1 MADISNLTNY
11 LTDVADAIREKKGTD
26 AQIPAANFDTEILS
40 IQTGGDVE
48 PIFATVDYS
57 AKNIVSQ
64 SLNTEDKTNVSISAM
79 SDYVITYNID
89 TSKTTAYLFK
99 LNDNNEYELIKNL
112 ALSYSG
118 RIVISKVTDDTVYF
132 TELPYADTTLLG
144 YSYNI
149 ITDELKLIKSV
160 RYTHSITDCILND
173 YNTNY
178 AFIEKPNGGKEIYE
192 LNYDTL
198 EFTKC
203 ANTPLEYLNG
213 SNYQINNCVAPDIFI
228 NCNNNYSMSA
238 LAKFNRESNT
248 FTTKTFVTE
257 SQGYIAGV
265 SYDNT
270 KVFIKDKGVYT
281 LNSDLSIGNLISNTN
296 IPCENGY
303 FLFAINDKYYLKLS
317 RITSSNGGNYG
328 SGYLYEFN
336 NETNIFTD
344 VGMILE
350 VLYHPGHLY
359 TVDVS
364 QASSDIYD
372 FIPGDTQI
380 GISYDGKIYYDTD
393 TNPISSDKI
402 LDGYQVYS
410 KSYQPVIG
418 TMPNNGELT
427 YNSSTEVQ
435 TIPEGYTSGGTI
447 AAAPLSDTEYEE
459 CLDLSEQILGEN
471 ASL

>member
-48 PIFATVDYS
+48 SIFATVDYS
-57 AKNIVSQ
+57 AKNIESSLLNQTDYTDISLSAVSNY
-64 SLNTEDKTNVSISAM
+64 LMVS
-79 SDYVITYNID
+79 YVDNYKID
-89 TSKTTAYLFK
+89 IFK
-99 LNDNNEYELIKNL
+99 LNENQEY
-112 ALSYSG
+112 G
-118 RIVISKVTDDTVYF
+118 
-132 TELPYADTTLLG
+132 
-144 YSYNI
+144 
-149 ITDELKLIKSV
+149 LIKSEFLPYESFGKKV
-160 RYTHSITDCILND
+160 IIKVDDNVIYFGILDSHNKAYAYMYTYDINKDEFSAPVSTRYSHNGED
-173 YNTNY
+173 YFCNY
-178 AFIEKPNGGKEIYE
+178 
-192 LNYDTL
+192 YDTEYL
-198 EFTKC
+198 LVTKSTYAADILKVDFDTKKFITC
-203 ANTPLEYLNG
+203 ATTPLLYLGN
-213 SNYQINNCVAPDIFI
+213 SNYPISNCIAPDIFI
-228 NCNNNYSMSA
+228 NVNNDYNYA
-238 LAKFNRESNT
+238 GLAKFNRETNT
-248 FTTKTFVTE
+248 FATKIFSTS
-257 SQGYIAGV
+257 SQNYIAGV

-270 KVFIKDKGVYT
+270 KIFIKGKGVYA
-281 LNSDLSIGNLISNTN
+281 LNSDLSIGNLISNTDV
-296 IPCENGY
+296 PCDEGY
-303 FLFAINDKYYLKLS
+303 FLQAINDKYYLKFQ
-317 RITSSNGGNYG
+317 RNTRYYVSSGT
-328 SGYLYEFN
+328 LYEFN
-336 NETNIFTD
+336 NETNEFTYI
-344 VGMILE
+344 G
-350 VLYHPGHLY
+350 VLNKVINHPGHLY

-447 AAAPLSDTEYEE
+447 AAAPLSDTDYEE